1 MLEFSVDLPAVNT
14 LLYAVRFHLDR
25 WPGGHPVEQENLSQ
39 MRDILFRMQLE
50 LQMEMDR

>member
-14 LLYAVRFHLDR
+14 LLFATKFSLEK
-25 WPGGHPVEQENLSQ
+25 WPGGHPVEQENLYR

-50 LQMEMDR
+50 LQVETDK